1 MQERLVT
8 NLPRAADAGP
18 LAPNERIDLL
28 DILRGFALFGILV
41 VNMAVFKSPLIGVAP
56 PTDLLDR
63 AATWLIAFAF
73 ETKFYV
79 LFSFLFGY
87 GLSVQ
92 IGRAEARGVAL
103 APRYLRRL
111 LGLFLLGIAHAFLL
125 YIGDILVA
133 YALISVILFLMRRRS
148 SRALLVTAMLLVG
161 STAAFF
167 LLTGLLVLATGG
179 IEGGVDT
186 GGADQ
191 IATITEA
198 YRGDPGAIIAQRA
211 RDYPT
216 TLAFALFAQGPTVL
230 AMFLVGLWSGR
241 RGVMARPG
249 DYLTLLRRLRIVGLA
264 VGIPGAAIWAT
275 HEALAGMDF
284 TPNFLFAA
292 AANFATAPLLTA
304 VYATTIIL
312 LCGSPAWR
320 RRLSV
325 LAPVGRL
332 ALSNYLLQSLIGSL
346 IFTGYGLGL
355 FGRVGAAAGLALSV
369 AIFAAQI
376 PLSAWWSRHFLF
388 GPAEWLLRSFTYLRA
403 QPFRRQQTSGGVA
416 QEVERA

>member
-1 MQERLVT
+1 V
-8 NLPRAADAGP
+8 NGSGP
-18 LAPNERIDLL
+18 LAVDERIDLL

-41 VNMAVFKSPLIGVAP
+41 VNMAVFKSPLIGIEP
-56 PTDLLDR
+56 PTDLFNR
-63 AATWLIAFAF
+63 AAVWLIAFAF

-92 IGRAEARGVAL
+92 IDRAEARGVAI

-111 LGLFLLGIAHAFLL
+111 VGLFLLGIAHAFLL

-133 YALISVILFLMRRRS
+133 YALIGVVLFLMRRRS
-148 SRALLVTAMLLVG
+148 SRALLVTAALLVG

-167 LLTGLLVLATGG
+167 LLVGLLVLATGG

-186 GGADQ
+186 GGTAQ
-191 IATITEA
+191 ITAITEA
-198 YRGDPGAIIAQRA
+198 YRGDPGAVIAQRA
-211 RDYPT
+211 RDYPM
-216 TLAFALFAQGPTVL
+216 TLAFAIIIQGPTVL
-230 AMFLVGLWSGR
+230 AMFLVGLWAGR
-241 RGVMARPG
+241 REIVARSA
-249 DYLTLLRRLRIVGLA
+249 DYLAPLRRLRLIGLA
-264 VGIPGAAIWAT
+264 VGVPGAIVWAT
-275 HEALAGMDF
+275 YEAVNGTDF

-292 AANFATAPLLTA
+292 AVNFATAPLLTV

-312 LCGSPAWR
+312 LCAAPAWR
-320 RRLSV
+320 RRLGF

-332 ALSNYLLQSLIGSL
+332 ALSNYLLQSLVGSL

-369 AIFAAQI
+369 AICAAQI
-376 PLSAWWSRHFLF
+376 PLSSWWSRHFLF

-403 QPFRRQQTSGGVA
+403 QPFRRPRAVSGVA
-416 QEVERA
+416 PGAERA